1 MATTGEKRREWR
13 AMAPGELP
21 AVVALADR
29 IHVGHPERPEIFAE
43 RLRLCPEGALV
54 FGRGREV
61 VGYGL
66 GHPWI
71 LGRPPLLDTLLG
83 ELPAAADV
91 FHLHDVAV
99 DAAARGEGAAVRAVA
114 RFSAVAAEAGLTRL
128 SLVAVDGAE
137 ALWRRFGFEER
148 VPADPDGL
156 RASYGADARFML
168 RGLADPSA

>member
-1 MATTGEKRREWR
+1 MAATGEGRRDWR

-43 RLRLCPEGALV
+43 RLRLFPEGALV
-54 FGRGREV
+54 FGCGREV
-61 VGYGL
+61 AGYAL

-83 ELPAAADV
+83 ELPERAEV

-99 DAAARGEGAAVRAVA
+99 GETARGEGAAERVLA
-114 RFSAVAAEAGLTRL
+114 RFAAVAAEAGATRL

-137 ALWRRFGFEER
+137 ALWRRFGFEDAA
-148 VPADPDGL
+148 PADPAGL

-168 RGLADPSA
+168 RDLGGRAG